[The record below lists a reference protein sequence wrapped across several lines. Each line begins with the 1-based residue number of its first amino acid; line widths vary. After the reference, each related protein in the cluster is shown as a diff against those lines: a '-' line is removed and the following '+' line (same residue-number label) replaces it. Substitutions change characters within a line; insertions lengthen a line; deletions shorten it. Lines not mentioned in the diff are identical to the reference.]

1 MFERKDYLFPPRN
14 ELAIQNTWQ
23 GPRDTLSAAA
33 AISFDGSGFL
43 WVEQLGNVV
52 NFNRNRRTF
61 TVISR
66 PNSEE
71 DGLVLYAY
79 DPEVCST
86 ILSYSVLY
94 V

>member
-1 MFERKDYLFPPRN
+1 MLIPAWLCASLLTYRN

-23 GPRDTLSAAA
+23 GPRDTLSSAA

-52 NFNRNRRTF
+52 NFNTGRRTF
-61 TVISR
+61 NIISR

-79 DPEVCST
+79 DPEVGT
-86 ILSYSVLY
+86 TTLY
-94 V
+94 M